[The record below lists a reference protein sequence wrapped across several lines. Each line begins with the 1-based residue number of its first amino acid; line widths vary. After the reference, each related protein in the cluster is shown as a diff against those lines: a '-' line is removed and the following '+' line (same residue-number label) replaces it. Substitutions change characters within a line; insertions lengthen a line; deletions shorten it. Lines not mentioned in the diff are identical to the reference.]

1 MSRLRRYPYPFT
13 AIAGQEPM
21 KLGLILAAINPRLG
35 GILIRGA
42 KGTAK
47 STAVRALAA
56 LLPEIEV
63 AEGCPFNCDPDD
75 DARLCE
81 QCRALVAAGGRLGRA
96 VRQAPVI
103 DLPLSA
109 TEDRVVGS
117 LDLEYAIKF
126 GRRRF
131 EPGIL
136 AQANR
141 GIIYVD
147 EVNLLD
153 DHLVDLLLDAA
164 ATGLNVVE
172 REGVSCVHPAEFLL
186 VGTMNPEEG
195 ELRPQLT
202 DRFGLCVEVEGVGD
216 PARRVEIIK
225 RREAFDAD
233 PTGFIARWE
242 DRELAVGNRIAAAC
256 RLLPVVSISSALLEL
271 IARLCLENSVA
282 GHRADIVMAAAA
294 RTMAAWHGRDQAT
307 EQDVRQ
313 VADLILLHRRRQA
326 APPALEQPGP
336 PVPGEPAATGPE
348 DQEPP
353 ASEPGPES
361 EPPEQSPATE
371 PDGSAPEERNDDWE
385 EQEQTGSRN
394 NPALPA
400 PEAVSVIGQ
409 AFPVRKITHQRD
421 QILRQG
427 SGRRSRTKTA
437 VKTGRYVRSTMQR
450 TNDDLAFDAT
460 LRAAAPHQLFRR
472 RDRVAIAIETADI
485 REKVREKRVGNFLLF
500 VVDASGSMGARQRMV
515 ETKGAILSLLL
526 DAYQKRDRI
535 GMIAFKGSSAEVLLP
550 PTSSVELAHKL
561 LEELPTGGKTPLA
574 AGLSKALEVAGAQL
588 LKDPRISPILVVI
601 TDGKGNV
608 SAGPDKPMEET
619 LQAAELIRE
628 EERIKS
634 LVIDVEHQG
643 LLTFGLARELAGC
656 LGAEY
661 YKIGDLK
668 AEALVQAIG
677 RVISEA

>member
-1 MSRLRRYPYPFT
+1 
-13 AIAGQEPM
+13 M

-35 GILIRGA
+35 GVLIRGA

-47 STAVRALAA
+47 STAVRALVA
-56 LLPEIEV
+56 LLPEIGV

-75 DARLCE
+75 HARLCDR
-81 QCRALVAAGGRLGRA
+81 CRALVAAGAGLGRT
-96 VRQAPVI
+96 VRRAPMI

-117 LDLEYAIKF
+117 LDLEYAIKH

-153 DHLVDLLLDAA
+153 DHLVDILLDAA

-172 REGVSCVHPAEFLL
+172 REGVSCVHPADFLL

-195 ELRPQLT
+195 GLRPQLT
-202 DRFGLCVEVEGVGD
+202 DRFGLCVEVEAVGD

-233 PTGFIARWE
+233 STGFIARWE
-242 DRELAVGNRIAAAC
+242 DREQAVGKQIATAC
-256 RLLPVVSISSALLEL
+256 RLLPSVTISSELLEL
-271 IARLCLENSVA
+271 IARLCLENCVA
-282 GHRADIVMAAAA
+282 GHRADVVMAAAA
-294 RTMAAWHGRDQAT
+294 RTMAAWRGRDQAT

-313 VADLILLHRRRQA
+313 VADLVLLHRKRQA
-326 APPALEQPGP
+326 SPPFSEQSTP
-336 PVPGEPAATGPE
+336 PVPDEPAGTGPE
-348 DQEPP
+348 EQEPP
-353 ASEPGPES
+353 PPEPEPES
-361 EPPEQSPATE
+361 ERPEQSPATE
-371 PDGSAPEERNDDWE
+371 QDGSAPEERDDDRK
-385 EQEQTGSRN
+385 EQEQSDGRN
-394 NPALPA
+394 NPAPPA
-400 PEAVSVIGQ
+400 PEVVSVIGQ
-409 AFPVRKITHQRD
+409 AFPVRKITHNRD
-421 QILRQG
+421 RILRQG

-437 VKTGRYVRSTMQR
+437 VKAGRYVRSTMER
-450 TNDDLAFDAT
+450 TNNDLAFDAT
-460 LRAAAPHQLFRR
+460 LRAAAPHQISRR
-472 RDRVAIAIETADI
+472 RDRVAVAIETADI
-485 REKVREKRVGNFLLF
+485 REKVREKRIGNFLLF
-500 VVDASGSMGARQRMV
+500 VVDASGSMGAQQRMV

-574 AGLSKALEVAGAQL
+574 AGLSKAYEVAGAQL
-588 LKDPRISPILVVI
+588 LKDPRLSPILIVI

-608 SAGPDKPMEET
+608 SIGPDKPMEET
-619 LQAAELIRE
+619 LQAAELIGK

-634 LVIDVEHQG
+634 LVIDVERQG
-643 LLTFGLARELAGC
+643 LLTFGLARKLAGC

-661 YKIGDLK
+661 CKIDDLK
-668 AEALVQAIG
+668 ADALVQAIS
-677 RVISEA
+677 RAVSEG

>member
-1 MSRLRRYPYPFT
+1 MNSLRRYTYPFT
-13 AIAGQEPM
+13 AITGQEPM
-21 KLGLILAAINPRLG
+21 KLGLILAAINRRLG
-35 GILIRGA
+35 GVLIRGA

-56 LLPEIEV
+56 LLPEIAV
-63 AEGCPFNCDPDD
+63 AEGCVFNCDPDD
-75 DARLCE
+75 DARLCDR
-81 QCRALVAAGGRLGRA
+81 CRALAAAGARPERTVRRA
-96 VRQAPVI
+96 RVI

-117 LDLEYAIKF
+117 LDLEYAIKY

-153 DHLVDLLLDAA
+153 DHLVDILLDAA

-172 REGVSCVHPAEFLL
+172 REGVSCIHPADFLL

-195 ELRPQLT
+195 GLRPQLT
-202 DRFGLCVEVEGVGD
+202 DRFGLCVEVEGVGN

-225 RREAFDAD
+225 QREAFDAD
-233 PTGFIARWE
+233 PTGFIDRWA
-242 DRELAVGNRIAAAC
+242 DREQAVGNRIAAAC
-256 RLLPVVSISSALLEL
+256 RLLPAVAISSELLEV
-271 IARLCLENSVA
+271 IARLCLENCVA
-282 GHRADIVMAAAA
+282 GHRADVVMAEAA

-313 VADLILLHRRRQA
+313 VADLVLLHRRRQA
-326 APPALEQPGP
+326 SPPLSEQSTP
-336 PVPGEPAATGPE
+336 PVPDEPAETGPE
-348 DQEPP
+348 EQEPP
-353 ASEPGPES
+353 ASEPES
-361 EPPEQSPATE
+361 ERPEQSPE
-371 PDGSAPEERNDDWE
+371 DNNHE
-385 EQEQTGSRN
+385 EQDDDRNGPEQTSSRS

-400 PEAVSVIGQ
+400 PEVVSVIGQ
-409 AFPVRKITHQRD
+409 VFPVRKITYNRD
-421 QILRQG
+421 RILRRG

-437 VKTGRYVRSTMQR
+437 AKSGRYVRSTMER

-460 LRAAAPHQLFRR
+460 LRAAAPHQIFRQ
-472 RDRVAIAIETADI
+472 RDRVAVAIETADI

-500 VVDASGSMGARQRMV
+500 VVDASGSMGAQQRMV

-535 GMIAFKGSSAEVLLP
+535 GMIAFRGSSAEVLLP

-574 AGLSKALEVAGAQL
+574 AGLSKAYEVAGAQL
-588 LKDPRISPILVVI
+588 LKDPRISPILIVI

-608 SAGPDKPMEET
+608 SIGPDKPMAET
-619 LQAAELIRE
+619 LQAAELIGK

-634 LVIDVEHQG
+634 LVIDVERQG
-643 LLTFGLARELAGC
+643 LLTFGLARELAGR
-656 LGAEY
+656 LGADY
-661 YKIGDLK
+661 YKIDDLK
-668 AEALVQAIG
+668 ADVLVQAIG
-677 RVISEA
+677 KTVSGG